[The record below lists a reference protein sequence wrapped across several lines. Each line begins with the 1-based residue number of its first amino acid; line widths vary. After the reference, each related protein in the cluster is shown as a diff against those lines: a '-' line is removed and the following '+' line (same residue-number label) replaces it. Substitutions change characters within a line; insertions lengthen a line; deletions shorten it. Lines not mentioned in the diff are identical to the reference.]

1 MGPIYVGP
9 LGYPFPTQSAR
20 RFQESFCRYASES
33 RGWRDADLET
43 ISIRQVPTK
52 SSRKTESGRD
62 LYELRFSVYVES
74 PSHTCLVDQIKEV
87 VYILDKRWWSKKN
100 EFTKRDVTNG
110 IEFVATVWGDTQVK
124 VRISLTWP
132 DTPLL
137 REGRMN
143 RRETTYFKG
152 MEKEERLEQ
161 PVADAVGEID
171 RQVAVQ

>member
-1 MGPIYVGP
+1 M
-9 LGYPFPTQSAR
+9 
-20 RFQESFCRYASES
+20 
-33 RGWRDADLET
+33 
-43 ISIRQVPTK
+43 PTK
-52 SSRKTESGRD
+52 LSRKTESGRD